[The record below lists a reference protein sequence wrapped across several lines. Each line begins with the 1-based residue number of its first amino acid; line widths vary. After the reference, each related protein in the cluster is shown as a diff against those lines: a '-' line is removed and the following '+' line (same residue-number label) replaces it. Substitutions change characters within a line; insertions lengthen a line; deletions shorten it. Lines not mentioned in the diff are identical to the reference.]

1 MSQFLKKLERD
12 QKDAAC
18 KYIPSHT
25 HNHFSLEIEAAVI
38 EEDEEE
44 VKREDGDDDD
54 DYDEE
59 EEKGD
64 TMSE

>member
-18 KYIPSHT
+18 KWISPHSHKQ
-25 HNHFSLEIEAAVI
+25 FSRKIEAAVI

-44 VKREDGDDDD
+44 VKREDGDNDD
-54 DYDEE
+54 DYDSE